1 MTTRLT
7 VYAHQLTPEQQ
18 RDARNSLIFIMEKRC
33 GRIKSRAY
41 CVDGSAQRAGAE
53 KGAAT
58 SPTVTNDSVLIT

>member
-7 VYAHQLTPEQQ
+7 VYAHQLTPEQR

-33 GRIKSRAY
+33 GRIKSRA